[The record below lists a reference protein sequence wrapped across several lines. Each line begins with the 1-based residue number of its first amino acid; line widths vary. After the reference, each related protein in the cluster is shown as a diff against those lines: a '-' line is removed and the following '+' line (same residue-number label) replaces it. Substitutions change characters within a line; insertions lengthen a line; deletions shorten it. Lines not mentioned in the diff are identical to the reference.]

1 MLRKTA
7 SYLQRHS
14 KNFCHYGGGGTSPRK
29 DLLLFLI
36 TDGLK
41 LINILL
47 RSMIQPDSNTC
58 ICFLIII
65 DENTNKESYRS
76 FLATEK
82 YKIK

>member
-1 MLRKTA
+1 M
-7 SYLQRHS
+7 
-14 KNFCHYGGGGTSPRK
+14 K

-47 RSMIQPDSNTC
+47 RSKILPDSNAF

-65 DENTNKESYRS
+65 DENTNKDSYHS
-76 FLATEK
+76 FLVTEK
-82 YKIK
+82 CKIK